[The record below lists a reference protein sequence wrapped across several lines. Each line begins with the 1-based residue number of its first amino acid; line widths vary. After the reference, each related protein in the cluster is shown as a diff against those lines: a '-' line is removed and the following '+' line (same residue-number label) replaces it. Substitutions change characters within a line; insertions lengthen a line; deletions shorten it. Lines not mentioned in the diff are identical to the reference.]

1 MSIRIITDSASD
13 ITSETATRLNIEVIP
28 LTVSF
33 GETSYRDGLDL
44 DHDGFFEK
52 LIESDVLPV
61 TSQVT
66 PFAYREAFDRATA
79 DGSSVI
85 CIAVSSKLSGC
96 YQSACIAAEECDGDV
111 RVVDSLNACIGQGI
125 LAERAA
131 MCRDEGLSV
140 NEIVDTLERE
150 KGDIRVIA
158 LLDTLEYLKK
168 GGRISPA
175 VAFAGT
181 LLSIKPVIAVED
193 GEVKLLGKARGSRN
207 GSNMLMKLTSENSID
222 FKRPFKLAYSGLS
235 DVMLRKYIEDSKE
248 LYDCPPDAL
257 PRCSIGCVI
266 GTHVGPGAIAAAF
279 FAKKET

>member
-13 ITSETATRLNIEVIP
+13 LTFEEASRLNIEVVP

-44 DHDGFFEK
+44 SHEGFFEK

-66 PFAYREAFDRATA
+66 PFAFKEAFDKATA

-85 CIAVSSKLSGC
+85 CIVVSSKLSGC
-96 YQSACIAAEECDGDV
+96 YQSACIAAEECRGDV
-111 RVVDSLNACIGQGI
+111 RVIDSLNACIGQSI
-125 LAERAA
+125 LAQRAA
-131 MCRDEGLSV
+131 MCRDEGMNVDDIV
-140 NEIVDTLERE
+140 NTLEKE

-168 GGRISPA
+168 GGRISSA
-175 VAFAGT
+175 VAFAGA

-207 GSNMLMKLTSENSID
+207 GSNMLMKLTRENSID
-222 FKRPFKLAYSGLS
+222 FNRPLELAYSGLT

-248 LYDCPPDAL
+248 LYDCEPDDL

-279 FAKKET
+279 FAKEVG